1 MLFKIIKVEAVEDK
15 QYGHCTRICAN
26 AKPTGIKSVLPY
38 SMITNKYGYDT
49 YKLYVPNESYLIGS
63 AQDAMNAG
71 EFLDIDLNYFRHNEE
86 WDWDDT
92 IMDSNNSYYDFD
104 FDKQNVEEEMEASK
118 QQGKELHEFY
128 LFDIKVEN
136 FDDGNGPIICVMAT
150 PVEYRIDEDGVKEGY
165 YTREYVK
172 DISRPFIFPYTDELY
187 EAFKSLK
194 DNLDNEDGLWTFSYS
209 DFIKH
214 VYHAVDGTD
223 DYFVFYYYKDFEN
236 KYAALDTPIT
246 FMSQSRLA
254 EQYHVFEDMDDYDEY
269 DEYEVEEYDS
279 KCCAE
284 KHHYDDKVYDEPLEP
299 EDIEVQNHDDDIFAD
314 CRQIMFLDNNPFE
327 ETRRY
332 LVRVTTT
339 WFGRVSQNHELII
352 FASSRKDA
360 IQQIEHQVSL
370 IEGHTITQDDF
381 LSCVIAPA

>member
-26 AKPTGIKSVLPY
+26 AKPVGIKSVLPY

-92 IMDSNNSYYDFD
+92 IMDSNNSYYDLD
-104 FDKQNVEEEMEASK
+104 FDKQNEEEEMETSK

-214 VYHAVDGTD
+214 FA
-223 DYFVFYYYKDFEN
+223 
-236 KYAALDTPIT
+236 
-246 FMSQSRLA
+246 
-254 EQYHVFEDMDDYDEY
+254 HV
-269 DEYEVEEYDS
+269 VVVGAS
-279 KCCAE
+279 VVNPC
-284 KHHYDDKVYDEPLEP
+284 KHVA
-299 EDIEVQNHDDDIFAD
+299 NAD
-314 CRQIMFLDNNPFE
+314 CVL
-327 ETRRY
+327 RR
-332 LVRVTTT
+332 
-339 WFGRVSQNHELII
+339 G
-352 FASSRKDA
+352 A
-360 IQQIEHQVSL
+360 
-370 IEGHTITQDDF
+370 
-381 LSCVIAPA
+381 

>member
-1 MLFKIIKVEAVEDK
+1 MLFKIIKVEAVTDK
-15 QYGHCTRICAN
+15 QYGNCTRICAN
-26 AKPTGIKSVLPY
+26 AKPTGMKSVLPY
-38 SMITNKYGYDT
+38 SMVTTKYGYDT
-49 YKLYVPNESYLIGS
+49 YKLYVPNESYLVGS
-63 AQDAMNAG
+63 AQDAMNSK
-71 EFLDIDLNYFRHNEE
+71 EFLEIDLDYFKKKEDC
-86 WDWDDT
+86 DWDDT
-92 IMDSNNSYYDFD
+92 LMDLENNYYDLD
-104 FDKQNVEEEMEASK
+104 FDKQEENEDVSQ
-118 QQGKELHEFY
+118 QQGNELNEFY

-150 PVEYRIDEDGVKEGY
+150 PVEYRINEDGIKEGY
-165 YTREYVK
+165 YTRNYVK

-187 EAFKSLK
+187 EAFKGLK
-194 DNLDNEDGLWTFSYS
+194 DELDSEDGLWTFSYS
-209 DFIKH
+209 DFVKH

-223 DYFVFYYYKDFEN
+223 DFFVFYYYKDFDN
-236 KYAALDTPIT
+236 KYAALNTPIT
-246 FMSQSRLA
+246 FMSQKKLA
-254 EQYHVFEDMDDYDEY
+254 DDYYVFEEMEDYDEY
-269 DEYEVEEYDS
+269 DEYELEEYDS

-284 KHHYDDKVYDEPLEP
+284 KHHYDDKVYDSPLDP

-360 IQQIEHQVSL
+360 ISQIERQVSL
-370 IEGHTITQDDF
+370 AEGHTITQDDF